1 MSDLCQHIFVKHN
14 VTGLRR
20 LKKTDTN
27 RIARATGAT
36 VVNRTDEIKESDI
49 GTGAGVFYV
58 DKIGD
63 EYAPSVCFFASPLS
77 ASSCDEQQNTFV
89 LPRHLLPC
97 GKLTF

>member
-63 EYAPSVCFFASPLS
+63 EYAPSARFSPLRRPS
-77 ASSCDEQQNTFV
+77 ASSCDEQQILSFFRDTYCPAEN
-89 LPRHLLPC
+89 
-97 GKLTF
+97 